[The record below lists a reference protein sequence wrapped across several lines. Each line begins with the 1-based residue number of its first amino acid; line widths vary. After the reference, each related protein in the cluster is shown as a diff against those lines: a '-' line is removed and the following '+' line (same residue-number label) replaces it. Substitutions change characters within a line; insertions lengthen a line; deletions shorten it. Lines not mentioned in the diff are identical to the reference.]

1 MNKQHWLS
9 YRLDVGTSLET
20 LMTSVKTSRDLAK

>member
-9 YRLDVGTSLET
+9 YRLDVGTGLDT
-20 LMTSVKTSRDLAK
+20 LMNAVRISRDCAK